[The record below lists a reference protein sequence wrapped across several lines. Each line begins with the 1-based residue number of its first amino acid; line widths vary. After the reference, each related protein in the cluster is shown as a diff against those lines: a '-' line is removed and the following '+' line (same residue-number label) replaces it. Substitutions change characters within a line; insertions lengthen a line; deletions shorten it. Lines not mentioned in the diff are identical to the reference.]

1 MQEENV
7 GPQTEFHDSEDSL
20 STWALASD
28 ADDDRT
34 PFMIEMPRI
43 QTEYIKPTT
52 TPSLFWRERSS
63 LNSQPL

>member
-1 MQEENV
+1 MQEANV

-28 ADDDRT
+28 ADDDKT

-43 QTEYIKPTT
+43 QTEY
-52 TPSLFWRERSS
+52 
-63 LNSQPL
+63 